1 MNNGY
6 QKYNG
11 CRADKE
17 GGKFFNTF
25 FYPELQ
31 SKHIHP
37 LAYNGKRLCDVA
49 VSKHFTFNL
58 TLMFNQGT
66 TRQLCTSPAIAQ
78 NTCYKPFLI

>member
-11 CRADKE
+11 CGADKE
-17 GGKFFNTF
+17 GGKIFNTF

-37 LAYNGKRLCDVA
+37 IAYNGKRLCA
-49 VSKHFTFNL
+49 GGASRHKSFAPPLNFNRI
-58 TLMFNQGT
+58 TNDEYS
-66 TRQLCTSPAIAQ
+66 R
-78 NTCYKPFLI
+78 